1 MNENRRKTQ
10 VPTWSRML
18 EAALGLGRL
27 HIECVEI

>member
-10 VPTWSRML
+10 VPTWTHML

-27 HIECVEI
+27 HIEWVEI